1 MNLPPIVQ
9 TALPIMQTLND
20 EQKLFIVKNLFDDRL
35 DDKLDNRLDDN
46 LAWQAGQGVF
56 GVYKSGQ
63 SDLSQN
69 AKLLVQQKIQAKYGK
84 NTH

>member
-35 DDKLDNRLDDN
+35 DDKLDNRLEDN
-46 LAWQAGQGVF
+46 LAWQAG
-56 GVYKSGQ
+56 
-63 SDLSQN
+63 
-69 AKLLVQQKIQAKYGK
+69 
-84 NTH
+84 